1 MLPRPITPAGFLPAA
16 AAISK
21 GFVDPDLTHSDAVV
35 ERMVENRTL
44 EVGQQRAIIKYVSQE
59 LTAFD
64 YSQSDRDEQQ
74 ELLPVLD
81 TQLPICVEETS
92 KARNVGRER
101 TKRTL

>member
-1 MLPRPITPAGFLPAA
+1 MHIPEDEEALKARAESAMLPRPITPAGFLPAA

-64 YSQSDRDEQQ
+64 CMKTNLKPTPNLCTPLTR
-74 ELLPVLD
+74 LA
-81 TQLPICVEETS
+81 I
-92 KARNVGRER
+92 
-101 TKRTL
+101 